1 MVFRIAAYAEKKETV
16 VKYAAD
22 EATSAYPIDDH
33 SYLKKLSPWKTKD
46 EHQIIHVNDRFTKI
60 WGNWQKLFG

>member
-33 SYLKKLSPWKTKD
+33 SYLKKLSP
-46 EHQIIHVNDRFTKI
+46 
-60 WGNWQKLFG
+60 